1 MVIVICFK
9 VIKIMYFMLLVIC
22 FYKILFS
29 PQKFPMTLI
38 YGLGMDVI

>member
-1 MVIVICFK
+1 
-9 VIKIMYFMLLVIC
+9 MLLEIC

-38 YGLGMDVI
+38 YGLGMDVILVL